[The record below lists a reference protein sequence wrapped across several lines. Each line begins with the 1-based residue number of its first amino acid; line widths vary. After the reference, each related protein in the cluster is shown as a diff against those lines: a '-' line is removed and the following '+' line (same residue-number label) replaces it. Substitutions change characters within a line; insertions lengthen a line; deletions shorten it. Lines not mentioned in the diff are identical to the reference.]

1 MFTDQLPA
9 FVDSAI
15 GGVSWLAGWMEIP
28 GLQGGSIALIMAGLL
43 VLGLFM
49 GHPLAFVLGGT
60 AVLGA
65 FIAGKPMVLGI
76 TINRIFGDV
85 LDNFTLIAIPLF
97 VLMARFLSDSGVT
110 DKMFEALRHLMAN
123 VRGGLG
129 LAVVFIS
136 ILLAATTGIIG
147 ASITVMGVMALK
159 PMLNYG
165 YDKRLT
171 TGLIGASG
179 CLGILIPPSI
189 MLILMASYAP
199 GLSVGELFAGA
210 MIPGVL
216 LGFVYGI
223 YVYLVAVIRPDLAP
237 RVAVVD
243 QIPRAQMWRM
253 LVIEAVPPLI
263 LILGILGSM
272 LFGIATATE
281 ASAIGAL
288 LALLIVIMRGRFTLA
303 NFYGAFLETGRT
315 SAMILFIVVGA
326 TAFTGVFNIT
336 GGLSATQGLIRGLA
350 SDPGTLLVVML
361 AAVFVLG
368 MFLDWTGIVLLC
380 FPIFLPIVAELS
392 IDPLWFVVLMAVVLQ
407 TSFLSPPFGYALFYM
422 RAISPPDIS
431 TGDIIRGVIPFIVM
445 VLIMCGLIVWFP
457 ALVTW
462 LPEKLYN
469 N

>member
-1 MFTDQLPA
+1 MFAEFIND
-9 FVDSAI
+9 AI
-15 GGVSWLAGWMEIP
+15 AVMNQAVGWMHIP
-28 GLQGGSIALIMAGLL
+28 GIDGGSIALIMAGLL

-65 FIAGKPMVLGI
+65 LIAGKPMVLGI

-85 LDNFTLIAIPLF
+85 LDNFTLVAIPLF

-110 DKMFEALRHLMAN
+110 DKMFEALRHLLAN

-159 PMLNYG
+159 PMLQYG

-210 MIPGVL
+210 MLPGIL
-216 LGFVYGI
+216 LGLMYAV
-223 YVYLVAVIRPDLAP
+223 YVYLLAVIRPDLAP
-237 RVAVVD
+237 RVSD
-243 QIPRAQMWRM
+243 EEQISRGEMWKM
-253 LVIEAVPPLI
+253 LVVEAVPPLI

-272 LFGIATATE
+272 LMGIATATE

-288 LALLIVIMRGRFTLA
+288 LALLIVIFRGRFTWE
-303 NFYGAFLETGRT
+303 NFYSAFLETGRT

-336 GGLSATQGLIRGLA
+336 GGLTATQDLIRGLA
-350 SDPGTLLVVML
+350 EDPNTLLIVML
-361 AAVFVLG
+361 ITVFVLG

-380 FPIFLPIVAELS
+380 FPIFLPIVNEMGVS
-392 IDPLWFVVLMAVVLQ
+392 PLWFVVLMAVVLQ

-422 RAISPPDIS
+422 RAISPPEIS
-431 TGDIIRGVIPFIVM
+431 TGDIIRGVVPFIIM
-445 VLIMCGLIVWFP
+445 VLIMCGLIVLFP
-457 ALVTW
+457 QLVTW
-462 LPEKLYN
+462 LPDTLYRS
-469 N
+469 